1 MDAKEE
7 ANKKANEEVVNK
19 KDLRAFDKNKKKK
32 AKVGRK
38 EKPLSEVAA
47 DSVPLPS
54 TENLVANSWL
64 KDDESGKERDYT
76 YSELLKRLYDR
87 ISSRTDQEGP
97 LGQRRHID
105 PPEVGRV
112 GTKRVAWINFY
123 NNCKSVNRPPN
134 HVLEFVLSELGT
146 TGSIAAD
153 NKLIIR
159 GRFQPKQLENLLKK
173 YIAEYVT
180 CKTCKS
186 PDTTLK
192 KENRLLFK
200 VCSSCGSSTSVS
212 PVQSGFNKQAQ
223 GKKDKQE

>member
-1 MDAKEE
+1 M
-7 ANKKANEEVVNK
+7 
-19 KDLRAFDKNKKKK
+19 DLRVFNPQRKKKK
-32 AKVGRK
+32 KGRREKSVGN
-38 EKPLSEVAA
+38 EVAQGA
-47 DSVPLPS
+47 GSVPLPT
-54 TENLVANSWL
+54 TENLEPNSWL
-64 KDDESGKERDYT
+64 KDDASGKERDYT

-87 ISSRTDQEGP
+87 ISSRGEDDPAGK
-97 LGQRRHID
+97 RRHID

-123 NNCKSVNRPPN
+123 ANCKSVNRQPA
-134 HVLEFVLSELGT
+134 HVLDFVLSELGT

-212 PVQSGFNKQAQ
+212 PVQSGFRQQ
-223 GKKDKQE
+223 THSER

>member
-1 MDAKEE
+1 VLFLLIFSRPMNTEDESR
-7 ANKKANEEVVNK
+7 
-19 KDLRAFDKNKKKK
+19 DLRAFDPSRKKKK
-32 AKVGRK
+32 KMARTK
-38 EKPLSEVAA
+38 EKTVEFIVGAS
-47 DSVPLPS
+47 SVPLPS
-54 TENLVANSWL
+54 TENLEPESWL
-64 KDDESGKERDYT
+64 KDDATAGKERDYT
-76 YSELLKRLYDR
+76 YAELLKRLYDR
-87 ISSRTDQEGP
+87 ISSRNDDP
-97 LGQRRHID
+97 AGQRRHID

-123 NNCKSVNRPPN
+123 ANCKSINRPPS
-134 HVLEFVLSELGT
+134 HVLDFVLAELGT

-173 YIAEYVT
+173 YITEYVT

-200 VCSSCGSSTSVS
+200 VCASCGSSTSVA
-212 PVQSGFNKQAQ
+212 PVNPGFKQGSA
-223 GKKDKQE
+223 KKDNKE